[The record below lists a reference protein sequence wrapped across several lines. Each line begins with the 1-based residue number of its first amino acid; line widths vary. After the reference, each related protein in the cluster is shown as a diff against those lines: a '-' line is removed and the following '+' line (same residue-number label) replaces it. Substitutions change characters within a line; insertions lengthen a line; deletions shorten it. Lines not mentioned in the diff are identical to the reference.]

1 MYSFISADRDC
12 PRTESRKL
20 QREIG
25 DRMKYYSRLKSLRL
39 EAKLSQEEVSKVL
52 KCSQVG
58 YGMYELGKRK
68 ISIDKMIQLAKLYH
82 TSLDY
87 IVGLTDIRKPHYD
100 TYGNEK

>member
-1 MYSFISADRDC
+1 
-12 PRTESRKL
+12 
-20 QREIG
+20 
-25 DRMKYYSRLKSLRL
+25 MKYYSRLKSLRL

-68 ISIDKMIQLAKLYH
+68 ISVDKLIRLAQLYH

-87 IVGLTDIRKPHYD
+87 IVGLTDDREPSYNTYRYD
-100 TYGNEK
+100 DE

>member
-1 MYSFISADRDC
+1 
-12 PRTESRKL
+12 
-20 QREIG
+20 
-25 DRMKYYSRLKSLRL
+25 MKYYSRLKSLRL
-39 EAKLSQEEVSKVL
+39 EAKLSQEDVSKVL

-87 IVGLTDIRKPHYD
+87 MVGLTDDREPHYD
-100 TYGNEK
+100 VYQQEEE